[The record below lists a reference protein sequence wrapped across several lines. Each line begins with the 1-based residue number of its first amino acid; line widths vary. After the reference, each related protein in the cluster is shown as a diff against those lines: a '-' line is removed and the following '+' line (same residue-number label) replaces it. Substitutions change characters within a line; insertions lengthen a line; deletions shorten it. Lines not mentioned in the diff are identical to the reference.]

1 MIRRKGRFTG
11 RVLAAALFLT
21 FGAVSVN
28 AYTLVMRDGRRVEI
42 PDTFTVTGSTVTYE
56 VSSGIQVTIQLSTV
70 NIAATERANGEAM
83 GTFLSKSATPA
94 PTRGRPRQTRSTAQ
108 RTITNADLE
117 DYRRTRIASEQ
128 AYEKRRKQLGLPT
141 VQQGQRELAAV
152 AERTHEQLRNKRSQ
166 DQEDEDYWR
175 GRASSL
181 RTEIAANAAQ
191 IDFVRGRLDELAQTN
206 SLNPFDT
213 PFGTLGYPTVDPWYI
228 PFPSRRRSGPF
239 GRSTRRRNTIWNP
252 PLVLF
257 PSQTPDR
264 TVERETLTN
273 QLNDLLMQRAA
284 LGVRWKD
291 LEEEA
296 RRAGAYPG
304 WLRP

>member
-1 MIRRKGRFTG
+1 MIRRKLMG

-21 FGAVSVN
+21 FAAVSVN
-28 AYTLVMRDGRRVEI
+28 AYTIVMRNGRRVEI
-42 PDTFTVTGSTVTYE
+42 PNTFTVSGSTVTYE
-56 VSSGIQVTIQLSTV
+56 VSSDIQVTIQLST
-70 NIAATERANGEAM
+70 IDIGATELANGEPA
-83 GTFLSKSATPA
+83 GSFLSRSAAPA
-94 PTRGRPRQTRSTAQ
+94 PTSARPRQTRHTAT
-108 RTITNADLE
+108 RSITNADLE
-117 DYRRTRIASEQ
+117 EYRRMRIASER
-128 AYEKRRKQLGLPT
+128 AYEKRRRELGLPS
-141 VQQGQRELAAV
+141 VQESQRELAAV

-166 DQEDEDYWR
+166 EQEGEAYWR

-191 IDFVRGRLDELAQTN
+191 IDFVRGRLDEVAQAE
-206 SLNPFDT
+206 SRNPFVT
-213 PFGTLGYPTVDPWYI
+213 TGPFGYPTVNR
-228 PFPSRRRSGPF
+228 PFPRFPRRSNNPYDPLN
-239 GRSTRRRNTIWNP
+239 RRRNRVWNP
-252 PLVLF
+252 YPPFVVW
-257 PSQTPDR
+257 PNETRDY

-284 LGVRWKD
+284 LDVRWKE